1 MRFQEHNT
9 NTTTLSHPQFNPL
22 YSFAPPLQRP
32 NQNSE
37 PFMTIFIRRFV
48 HYGIT
53 PIFLIMAVINFMIER
68 GGGGHQHGAAAKS
81 TQPPMMSYD
90 MSSPMANM
98 EHMNTTATHPSF
110 IDMLKVPVLSS
121 HRA

>member
-1 MRFQEHNT
+1 
-9 NTTTLSHPQFNPL
+9 
-22 YSFAPPLQRP
+22 
-32 NQNSE
+32 
-37 PFMTIFIRRFV
+37 MTIFIRRFV

-110 IDMLKVPVLSS
+110 IDMLGHFGLGSMWIMYLLMAIAHISPYLPKPSPKI
-121 HRA
+121 